1 MSLLGRWNLQDTATS
16 TNDPAKA
23 EVGSDG
29 VFEGTVTPNAAGG
42 PGGLYANA
50 VTLDGTTGAINV
62 GVLPSASAA
71 YSLCVWVEEAN
82 TAQAS
87 DTGAGLITRSEVG
100 SANLF
105 AISGTVDNGTIVAFH
120 GTGGVPYSIAG
131 SDARGKNWT
140 HYVLL
145 FDGSKFTIFRDGEQK
160 GEQPFG
166 VGSQPVNAD
175 WLIGKNSGSSG
186 PGSHWNGSIAGAA
199 IFDHP
204 LSAAELTEEYERG
217 KPKFTE
223 NPRITGTYTVGE
235 AVIAE
240 YASTL
245 GSDVPTYQWLREGV
259 EISGET
265 SDSYTITT
273 ADLGQDL
280 QVRIKLESEDEK
292 RQTIAT
298 SPAVRPST
306 VNEEYQPGTMDGDRL
321 RRANGNWQVTR
332 DAPIFVQDMAG
343 ANFNDQF
350 DAAVQ
355 RITNYSATRTNPT
368 TIVLPGGWL
377 EITRPLKLVRPGAP
391 QFNAQLF
398 TDVHIC
404 GGSNTVIWWS
414 DDGNDYSNLPMIE
427 FPAARG
433 TVLSNFKL
441 VGRKLGLSD
450 RVPGSIGLWVRQ
462 PFDYNVNFSALFK
475 FEQLSFEDHMVGAY
489 VGDAAGPDMTSARF
503 DLCQFRNCTTGSLIE
518 GANVDSIIYDT
529 CRFNGAE
536 MRRAIKTKYGRNFS
550 FATPGTPDP
559 NDIYYKDPWGEIVP
573 LDWTDSDTFPG
584 GTTAWN
590 NRIISP
596 DLNDPD
602 KNVTR
607 GQQGFDP
614 TEATNIGGFSR
625 VTVLNSNASFNPG
638 ADRND
643 DGFDSEGNPEP
654 FIEPTDYAIELE
666 AGSITVDGLRVEGP
680 HAGLLQVTQIPGNP
694 NFVDN
699 RFFTILRRC
708 NFSDSVRPPFE
719 IAKNVHN
726 AGTPIII
733 ENSHFAKNNIPGPRA
748 DDNGII
754 VYGGLITTKSSILHP
769 GGVWSSQG

>member
-1 MSLLGRWNLQDTATS
+1 MGLLGRWNLQDAS
-16 TNDPAKA
+16 TNVDDPAA
-23 EVGSDG
+23 NEVVGSADG
-29 VFEGTVTPNAAGG
+29 VYEGTVVPMPSSG
-42 PGGLYANA
+42 PGGLYPDAVELNGSTGRINA
-50 VTLDGTTGAINV
+50 
-62 GVLPSASAA
+62 GVFSDAKDE
-71 YSLCVWVEEAN
+71 YSLCVWVKETSDIYGGLVTRGSTKSAAN
-82 TAQAS
+82 YWAVGLGDIAAYHGGESTA
-87 DTGAGLITRSEVG
+87 I
-100 SANLF
+100 F
-105 AISGTVDNGTIVAFH
+105 
-120 GTGGVPYSIAG
+120 AG
-131 SDARGKNWT
+131 SRGANWT
-140 HYVLL
+140 HYVLT
-145 FDGSKFTIFRDGEQK
+145 FDGQSLRLYRDGGIQGTEGHLSGTQSVNDPWYI
-160 GEQPFG
+160 GSTNG
-166 VGSQPVNAD
+166 VETAGNVSYD
-175 WLIGKNSGSSG
+175 YFD
-186 PGSHWNGSIAGAA
+186 GSIAGAA

-204 LSAAELTEEYERG
+204 LSAAEVTEEYERG
-217 KPKFTE
+217 KPKFAE
-223 NPRITGTYTVGE
+223 NPRIAGTYTVGE
-235 AVIAE
+235 TVVAE

-245 GSDVPTYQWLREGV
+245 SSDVPTYQWLREGV
-259 EISGET
+259 NISGET
-265 SDSYTITT
+265 SASYTITT

-292 RQTIAT
+292 RETIAT
-298 SPAVRPST
+298 SPAIRPSA

-529 CRFNGAE
+529 CRFNGVE
-536 MRRAIKTKYGRNFS
+536 MRRAFRTKYGRNFL

-573 LDWTDSDTFPG
+573 IDWTDGDIFQG

-596 DLNDPD
+596 DLNNPGET
-602 KNVTR
+602 VTR

-614 TEATNIGGFSR
+614 TLATNIGGASR
-625 VTVLNSNASFNPG
+625 VTVLNSNVSFNPG

-754 VYGGLITTKSSILHP
+754 VYGGLITTKNSILHP
-769 GGVWSSQG
+769 GGVRSSQG